1 MYGVDW
7 LLHVAVAFFPDFSY
21 TFVYRVLQCPSTNER
36 RILMNFNPDSLAE
49 AIDAVFSSFSIIS
62 QTGLSQIVEL
72 LLNPFVSVL
81 IGILTIWITRNANRS
96 STARER
102 VEKVYHPLFIAIEP
116 YLYKTGLSYDN
127 VAPFLAV
134 YYEIE
139 SEHSLLISPV
149 LRQEI
154 HHLNEE
160 ESCFTTDKYGYNLWF
175 QICTH
180 VSKEYDK
187 LCRQSYLP
195 TRTISYRLSNKQY
208 RSRISMIFVSI
219 WLQLPAIILV
229 TLILGIISPYILLIS
244 YCLFFIFLLNA
255 IINEL

>member
-1 MYGVDW
+1 
-7 LLHVAVAFFPDFSY
+7 
-21 TFVYRVLQCPSTNER
+21 
-36 RILMNFNPDSLAE
+36 MNFNPDSLAE

-139 SEHSLLISPV
+139 SKHSLLISPV

>member
-1 MYGVDW
+1 
-7 LLHVAVAFFPDFSY
+7 
-21 TFVYRVLQCPSTNER
+21 
-36 RILMNFNPDSLAE
+36 MNFNPDSLAE

-62 QTGLSQIVEL
+62 QTDLSQIVEL

-81 IGILTIWITRNANRS
+81 IGILTSWITRNANRS

-116 YLYKTGLSYDN
+116 YLYN
-127 VAPFLAV
+127 
-134 YYEIE
+134 
-139 SEHSLLISPV
+139 EHSLLISPV